1 MLPNHYTTTCSPE
14 NFAALR
20 PEVSAALTIAAAAYH
35 GRTGQAIT
43 VTSAG
48 RTLRHCAELMAA
60 FSREQLEALYCRR
73 GYPDYIRQ
81 LVAAA
86 ETKKAPLCA
95 DEAYAI
101 LRQRR
106 DGYISYHLFGAAVD
120 IATEGL
126 LDRQLLTDILARAGF
141 AVSDETHLGISCLHA
156 SFTQMP
162 APLPVVRD

>member
-1 MLPNHYTTTCSPE
+1 MLPYHYTCSPE

-20 PEVSAALTIAAAAYH
+20 PDVSAALAAAAEAYH

-43 VTSAG
+43 VTSAR

-60 FSREQLEALYCRR
+60 FSREQLEAMYCRH

-86 ETKKAPLCA
+86 DAKKATLSA
-95 DEAYAI
+95 DEAYDI

-126 LDRQLLTDILARAGF
+126 LDARLLTAILTQSGF

-156 SFTQMP
+156 SFTQVP